1 MNWHDTLRSIYSKL
15 DANGLSD
22 ISRKIYE
29 GQLSGGTGGEIL
41 DIVLTELISI
51 KNNEPNVYKVI
62 KPEIDAL
69 INYGKS
75 IGYLK

>member
-1 MNWHDTLRSIYSKL
+1 MNWHNTLRSIYSKL

-22 ISRKIYE
+22 ISRNIYE
-29 GQLSGGTGGEIL
+29 GQLSGGTAGEIF
-41 DIVLTELISI
+41 DIVLTKLISI

-62 KPEIDAL
+62 KPEIDSL